1 MAFADG
7 STMAQTFWGVFPP
20 ANCNILSRLSERRN
34 CSTDWKCQYFSS
46 SGDLDRHGTLIF
58 FALLALANLT
68 VPVVSQERKMR
79 KCTQLGII
87 SLLQRMRRRRRE
99 YGTCY
104 EGRMTILASNN
115 CTVSG
120 SPTLTVQKE
129 EDAEGIQTTTE
140 FLLSTVGVLA
150 NESHNAENLT
160 FLQEN
165 VSTNEVIPAEVTTP
179 AEVTVA
185 LGTSI
190 VQSKNTPED
199 STPQL
204 PSVDQ
209 EKRRDAEMKEYN
221 DFFFYDYDSL
231 RKWGLVAAAILFILG
246 ILILTCDKHGK
257 FPRCRGKKQARTY
270 VVSLP

>member
-1 MAFADG
+1 MPHSKGCEAAA
-7 STMAQTFWGVFPP
+7 M
-20 ANCNILSRLSERRN
+20 
-34 CSTDWKCQYFSS
+34 K
-46 SGDLDRHGTLIF
+46 LIF

-68 VPVVSQERKMR
+68 VPVVSQ
-79 KCTQLGII
+79 
-87 SLLQRMRRRRRE
+87 
-99 YGTCY
+99 
-104 EGRMTILASNN
+104 
-115 CTVSG
+115 VSG

-140 FLLSTVGVLA
+140 FLLSTVEVLA
-150 NESHNAENLT
+150 NESHDAENLT

>member
-7 STMAQTFWGVFPP
+7 STMARTFWGVFPP
-20 ANCNILSRLSERRN
+20 ANCNILSCLSERRI
-34 CSTDWKCQYFSS
+34 CSTGWKCRYFSS
-46 SGDLDRHGTLIF
+46 SGNLDLHGTLIF
-58 FALLALANLT
+58 FVLLALANLT
-68 VPVVSQERKMR
+68 VPVVSQ
-79 KCTQLGII
+79 
-87 SLLQRMRRRRRE
+87 
-99 YGTCY
+99 
-104 EGRMTILASNN
+104 
-115 CTVSG
+115 VSG
-120 SPTLTVQKE
+120 RPTLTVQKE

-140 FLLSTVGVLA
+140 FLLSTVGVLT

-165 VSTNEVIPAEVTTP
+165 VSTNAVIEVIPAEVTTP
-179 AEVTVA
+179 AEVTMA

-190 VQSKNTPED
+190 VQSNNTPED

-209 EKRRDAEMKEYN
+209 EKRRDAEMKEYH
-221 DFFFYDYDSL
+221 DIFIYDYESL